1 MKIEGKCALLSVRLQ
16 DNHNF
21 VRKPQYLQDLQVIL
35 TGAGIE
41 TTQITPNVVW
51 AQFGPSSFPVVAVTS
66 EDFFTQINPVPKY
79 RVANM
84 GPHEWVQN
92 KLIAVNKGWA
102 NDSIIA
108 DATLQAL
115 LFQERFD
122 RKSGELDTNE
132 LPDVVSAVVRRF
144 VAQGLD
150 LYRQRWYEWLEL
162 GM

>member
-1 MKIEGKCALLSVRLQ
+1 
-16 DNHNF
+16 
-21 VRKPQYLQDLQVIL
+21 
-35 TGAGIE
+35 
-41 TTQITPNVVW
+41 
-51 AQFGPSSFPVVAVTS
+51 
-66 EDFFTQINPVPKY
+66 
-79 RVANM
+79 M

-92 KLIAVNKGWA
+92 KLIAVNKGCA

-132 LPDVVSAVVRRF
+132 LLDVVSAVVRRF